1 MGYIAP
7 VTNYQY
13 SQYAERVVNKGYN
26 PYRFVPINRIKPL
39 TNPREYNQPT
49 LEGQT
54 LAIKKSKS
62 VQEKLDNRSSDRK
75 ARIEK
80 LQSLLTGKGIF
91 YNESV

>member
-13 SQYAERVVNKGYN
+13 NQYAERVISKGYD
-26 PYRFVPINRIKPL
+26 PYRFVPINRIKPS
-39 TNPREYNQPT
+39 TNPREYNQPI
-49 LEGQT
+49 LEAQT
-54 LAIKKSKS
+54 LAIKKSKI
-62 VQEKLDNRSSDRK
+62 VQEKLDDRSANRKD
-75 ARIEK
+75 RIEK

>member
-13 SQYAERVVNKGYN
+13 SQYVERVISKGYD

-49 LEGQT
+49 LERQT
-54 LAIKKSKS
+54 LAIKKSKI
-62 VQEKLDNRSSDRK
+62 VQEKLDDRSTYRK
-75 ARIEK
+75 DRIEK

>member
-13 SQYAERVVNKGYN
+13 SQYAERVISKGYD
-26 PYRFVPINRIKPL
+26 PYRFVPINRIKPS

-49 LEGQT
+49 LERQT
-54 LAIKKSKS
+54 LAIKKSKI
-62 VQEKLDNRSSDRK
+62 VQEKLDDRSTYRK
-75 ARIEK
+75 DRIEK